1 MKDVQT
7 EMITSPSE
15 GHGTRPSRLRH
26 IVTAAIFVASL
37 LVGGIAADAQAKQK
51 AKHPASEAT
60 STADPASAVPA
71 QTPSDPAKATQATS
85 GAANAPAT
93 AQQTQD
99 GAKPNDQ
106 AKTAAEPA
114 SKAPPTWSA
123 AEIADAKAHCEVVLK
138 RIHAVALPH
147 EPIKE
152 GACGTPAPIELI
164 SIGQNPQVALSPPAI
179 VTCDLAES
187 LVNWFE
193 GDVQPLARKHL
204 KSEIIRIETMS
215 SYSCRNAY
223 GRKKTK
229 LSEHGLANALDI
241 GGFVT
246 ASTKTAD
253 VLQDWGKPQRQIL
266 AEAAAEQ
273 RAAEEAAA
281 KAAGTAIA
289 TNPAQAALPSALPST
304 AGAAVTSLARSTII
318 DGVGKAEIVAT
329 PTLATSDPVVANKLG
344 GPLGKP
350 AKKSSSARKTSQVAA
365 RSTSNPD
372 PEVKAFLREAHEAAC
387 RIFGTTLGPE
397 ANDDHR
403 NHFHIDMAQ
412 RKFTKICD

>member
-1 MKDVQT
+1 MT
-7 EMITSPSE
+7 TSPSA
-15 GHGTRPSRLRH
+15 GHDTRPSRLRK
-26 IVTAAIFVASL
+26 IATTAIFVASL
-37 LVGGIAADAQAKQK
+37 LVGEMPADAQAKQK
-51 AKHPASEAT
+51 AKHPAAEAT
-60 STADPASAVPA
+60 STAEPASQAPPA
-71 QTPSDPAKATQATS
+71 QAASDAAKANP
-85 GAANAPAT
+85 AAQKPEDGGKPA
-93 AQQTQD
+93 D
-99 GAKPNDQ
+99 P

-114 SKAPPTWSA
+114 PKAPPTWSA
-123 AEIADAKAHCEVVLK
+123 AEIADAKAHCAVVLK
-138 RIHAVALPH
+138 RIHAVAMPH

-204 KSEIIRIETMS
+204 KSEIITIQTMS

-289 TNPAQAALPSALPST
+289 ANPAQAALASALPST

-318 DGVGKAEIVAT
+318 DGVGDAEIVAT

-344 GPLGKP
+344 GPLVKP
-350 AKKSSSARKTSQVAA
+350 AKKGSSVQKTSQVGA

-372 PEVKAFLREAHEAAC
+372 PEIKAFLREAHTAAC

-397 ANDDHR
+397 ANEDHR

>member
-1 MKDVQT
+1 MT
-7 EMITSPSE
+7 TSPSA
-15 GHGTRPSRLRH
+15 GHDTRQSRLRY
-26 IVTAAIFVASL
+26 IATAAIFVVSL
-37 LVGGIAADAQAKQK
+37 LVGEMPVDAQAKQK
-51 AKHPASEAT
+51 ATPPASEAT
-60 STADPASAVPA
+60 SAAEPGAAAPPVQA
-71 QTPSDPAKATQATS
+71 PSDAAKA
-85 GAANAPAT
+85 
-93 AQQTQD
+93 AQKPED
-99 GAKPNDQ
+99 GAKPADP
-106 AKTAAEPA
+106 ATTAAAPKE
-114 SKAPPTWSA
+114 PPTWSA
-123 AEIADAKAHCEVVLK
+123 AEIADAKAHCAVVLQ

-204 KSEIIRIETMS
+204 KSEIITIQTMS

-253 VLQDWGKPQRQIL
+253 VLKDWGKPQRQIL

-289 TNPAQAALPSALPST
+289 ANPAQAALPSALPST

-318 DGVGKAEIVAT
+318 DGVSEAEIVAT
-329 PTLATSDPVVANKLG
+329 PTLGTSDPVVANKLG
-344 GPLGKP
+344 GPLVKLNKGAP
-350 AKKSSSARKTSQVAA
+350 AQKTSQVGG
-365 RSTSNPD
+365 RSTSNPK
-372 PEVKAFLREAHEAAC
+372 PEVKAFLREAHTAAC

>member
-7 EMITSPSE
+7 EMMTSPSTTGPST
-15 GHGTRPSRLRH
+15 GHDTRPSRLRH
-26 IVTAAIFVASL
+26 FATAAIFAASL
-37 LVGGIAADAQAKQK
+37 LVGGMPADAQAKQK
-51 AKHPASEAT
+51 PTHPASEAT
-60 STADPASAVPA
+60 S
-71 QTPSDPAKATQATS
+71 
-85 GAANAPAT
+85 
-93 AQQTQD
+93 
-99 GAKPNDQ
+99 
-106 AKTAAEPA
+106 AAEPA
-114 SKAPPTWSA
+114 SAAPPPAQAPSDAAKAAQKPEDGAKPDAPATTAAAPAPKAPPTWSA
-123 AEIADAKAHCEVVLK
+123 AEIADAKAHCAVVLK

-164 SIGQNPQVALSPPAI
+164 SIGQNPQVALSPPAV

-204 KSEIIRIETMS
+204 KSEIITIQTMS

-246 ASTKTAD
+246 ATTKTAD

-281 KAAGTAIA
+281 KAAGTAVA

-318 DGVGKAEIVAT
+318 DGVGDGELAAT
-329 PTLATSDPVVANKLG
+329 PTLATADPVVANKLG

-350 AKKSSSARKTSQVAA
+350 SKKGSPVQKTSQVGA
-365 RSTSNPD
+365 RSTSDPN
-372 PEVKAFLREAHEAAC
+372 PEVKAFLREAHDAAC

>member
-1 MKDVQT
+1 MT
-7 EMITSPSE
+7 TPLRA
-15 GHGTRPSRLRH
+15 GHEAKRSCFRH
-26 IVTAAIFVASL
+26 IATGAIVVVSL
-37 LVGGIAADAQAKQK
+37 LAGDMPTDAQAKQK
-51 AKHPASEAT
+51 SSHPASEAASAAEPT
-60 STADPASAVPA
+60 SAAAPPAQSAPEPAKADPAA
-71 QTPSDPAKATQATS
+71 QKPE
-85 GAANAPAT
+85 
-93 AQQTQD
+93 D
-99 GAKPNDQ
+99 GAKPDDQ

-114 SKAPPTWSA
+114 PKAPPTWSA
-123 AEIADAKAHCEVVLK
+123 AEIADAKAHCADVLK

-152 GACGTPAPIELI
+152 GQCGTPAPIELI
-164 SIGQNPQVALSPPAI
+164 SIGQKPEVTLSPPAI

-187 LVNWFE
+187 LVNWIE
-193 GDVQPLARKHL
+193 RDVQPLARKHL
-204 KSEIIRIETMS
+204 KSEIIKIQTMS

-253 VLQDWGKPQRQIL
+253 VQQDWGKPQRQIF

-281 KAAGTAIA
+281 KTAGTAVA

-304 AGAAVTSLARSTII
+304 AGAAAASLARSTII
-318 DGVGKAEIVAT
+318 EGVGAAEVVAT
-329 PTLATSDPVVANKLG
+329 PTVATYDPIVPNRLG
-344 GPLGKP
+344 GPLVKP
-350 AKKSSSARKTSQVAA
+350 GKKSSPAQKTSQTGVN
-365 RSTSNPD
+365 STPNPD
-372 PEVKAFLREAHEAAC
+372 PQLKAFLHEAHKAAC

-397 ANDDHR
+397 ANDDHL

>member
-1 MKDVQT
+1 MPV
-7 EMITSPSE
+7 
-15 GHGTRPSRLRH
+15 
-26 IVTAAIFVASL
+26 
-37 LVGGIAADAQAKQK
+37 DAQAKQK
-51 AKHPASEAT
+51 ATPPASEAT
-60 STADPASAVPA
+60 SAAAPAPAAPPVQAPSDAAKAASAAQKPGDGVKPADPAM
-71 QTPSDPAKATQATS
+71 
-85 GAANAPAT
+85 
-93 AQQTQD
+93 
-99 GAKPNDQ
+99 
-106 AKTAAEPA
+106 TAAAPKE
-114 SKAPPTWSA
+114 PPTWSA
-123 AEIADAKAHCEVVLK
+123 AEIADAKAHCAVVLQ

-204 KSEIIRIETMS
+204 KSEIITIQTMS

-253 VLQDWGKPQRQIL
+253 VLKDWGKPQRQIL

-281 KAAGTAIA
+281 KAAGTAMA
-289 TNPAQAALPSALPST
+289 ANPAQAALPSALPST

-318 DGVGKAEIVAT
+318 DGVGEAEIVAT

-350 AKKSSSARKTSQVAA
+350 AKKGSSAQKTSQVGA

>member
-1 MKDVQT
+1 M
-7 EMITSPSE
+7 MTSPSTGRRK
-15 GHGTRPSRLRH
+15 GHYTRPSRLGH
-26 IVTAAIFVASL
+26 VATAVIFVASL
-37 LVGGIAADAQAKQK
+37 LVGEVPADAQTKQK
-51 AKHPASEAT
+51 ATPPAWEAT
-60 STADPASAVPA
+60 SAAEPAAAAPPTQPASDAAKAAQKSEDGVKPADPA
-71 QTPSDPAKATQATS
+71 T
-85 GAANAPAT
+85 
-93 AQQTQD
+93 
-99 GAKPNDQ
+99 
-106 AKTAAEPA
+106 TAAEPA
-114 SKAPPTWSA
+114 PKAPPTWSA
-123 AEIADAKAHCEVVLK
+123 AEIADAKARCAVVLQ

-204 KSEIIRIETMS
+204 KSEIITIQTMS

-241 GGFVT
+241 GGFIT
-246 ASTKTAD
+246 ATTKTAD

-281 KAAGTAIA
+281 KAAGTAVA

-318 DGVGKAEIVAT
+318 DGAGDGEIVAK

-344 GPLGKP
+344 GPLLKPGKKGSL
-350 AKKSSSARKTSQVAA
+350 AHKTSKIGVN
-365 RSTSNPD
+365 STSNPD
-372 PEVKAFLREAHEAAC
+372 PELKAFLHEAHQAAC

-412 RKFTKICD
+412 RKFTKICN